1 MDATDAGAPA
11 AGGDPADPATFTAT
25 DAPPADM
32 GPDMGPATGGS
43 DMGAP
48 GALPIDTTPGTKEEC
63 EAELKACAGFQMKL
77 DEAKK
82 HMHAAGEHHHHGPPG
97 EEHHGPH
104 DPADVTAPG
113 PTDGG
118 EFGGAPPITA
128 EGPSGTFLAK
138 KTREGAEKRR
148 VAWKRKHAYLMKR
161 EGAEKKRVAWKHAA
175 KK

>member
-1 MDATDAGAPA
+1 LDATDGPIAPA
-11 AGGDPADPATFTAT
+11 VGGDPA
-25 DAPPADM
+25 ADL
-32 GPDMGPATGGS
+32 GPATAGPE
-43 DMGAP
+43 GAP
-48 GALPIDTTPGTKEEC
+48 GAIPIDTTPGTKGEC

-82 HMHAAGEHHHHGPPG
+82 KMHAAGEHHHHGPPG
-97 EEHHGPH
+97 EEHHGPAH

-113 PTDGG
+113 PEPSDGG
-118 EFGGAPPITA
+118 DFGGAPPVTA
-128 EGPSGTFLAK
+128 EGTGTFLAK

-161 EGAEKKRVAWKHAA
+161 EGAEKKADEKKRVAWKHAA